1 MLVLELEDTG
11 HVIGTVTML
20 VDKIIDP
27 SINALV
33 AEVELG
39 YLTAVTSVADEPAP
53 AITVYPNGKSP
64 SFVLAAVQTVTKN

>member
-1 MLVLELEDTG
+1 MLVLALEDTG
-11 HVIGTVTML
+11 HVIGTVMML
-20 VDKIIDP
+20 VETVIDP

-39 YLTAVTSVADEPAP
+39 YLVAVTAVDEAGPS
-53 AITVYPNGKSP
+53 IVYPNGKSP